1 MTEASRRFTQ
11 ALRRRVVY
19 LCWVA
24 RKVRR
29 KQSVPAFDL
38 DIMEEQAMGLLS
50 LIRNYRHEQGG
61 R

>member
-1 MTEASRRFTQ
+1 MTDDARRFIQ
-11 ALRRRVVY
+11 SLRRRVVY

-29 KQSVPAFDL
+29 KRIVPAFDL
-38 DIMEEQAMGLLS
+38 DILEEQASGLLS
-50 LIRNYRHEQGG
+50 LIKNYRQQGG

>member
-1 MTEASRRFTQ
+1 MTDDARRFTQ

-29 KQSVPAFDL
+29 KQAVPVFDL
-38 DIMEEQAMGLLS
+38 DILEEQASGLLS
-50 LIRNYRHEQGG
+50 LIRNYRRQGG

>member
-19 LCWVA
+19 LRWVA
-24 RKVRR
+24 RKVRH
-29 KQSVPAFDL
+29 KQSVPAYDL
-38 DIMEEQAMGLLS
+38 DILEEQASGLLA